1 MTNLRCIITS
11 ISLAALIGSTASI
24 LSDAAPRSRGPGA
37 FDGLWTLIVQTT
49 RGSCPAAV
57 RAGARI
63 LGGQVLSDDAGY
75 RIDGRVAHNGAVQ
88 VTVFAAGQSGG
99 AYGHLSGEAGRG
111 LWRTSSGDCSG
122 TWTAER
128 RGQV

>member
-1 MTNLRCIITS
+1 MTSLRHISIT
-11 ISLAALIGSTASI
+11 LAVLLGATAS
-24 LSDAAPRSRGPGA
+24 LPSKAVPLGRDANA
-37 FDGLWTLIVQTT
+37 FDGPWTLVVETN

-57 RAGARI
+57 RAGVQI
-63 LGGQVLSDDAGY
+63 LGGQVLSADPGY
-75 RIDGRVAHNGAVQ
+75 RIDGRVDRNGAVQ
-88 VTVFAAGQSGG
+88 VRVFAAGQSGG
-99 AYGHLSGEAGRG
+99 AYGHLSREVGQG